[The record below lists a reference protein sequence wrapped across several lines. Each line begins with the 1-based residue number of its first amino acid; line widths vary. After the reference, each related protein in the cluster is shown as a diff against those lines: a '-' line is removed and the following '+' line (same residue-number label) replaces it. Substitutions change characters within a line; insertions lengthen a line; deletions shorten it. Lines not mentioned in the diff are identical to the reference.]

1 MSGAFTSLLVVEIV
15 ITAIAVAMLLWRGM
29 LDMKE
34 EDHLVLDDAEAHL
47 EREQVAIRQ
56 RVTTLSRY
64 IKGLGI
70 AWSLLAV
77 VLLGVWVV
85 EGLNLI

>member
-1 MSGAFTSLLVVEIV
+1 MSGTFMSLLVVEV
-15 ITAIAVAMLLWRGM
+15 VLSAFALAMFLWRGF

-34 EDHLVLDDAEAHL
+34 EDHLVLDDAEMHL
-47 EREQVAIRQ
+47 QRDQAAIRSK
-56 RVTTLSRY
+56 VTMLSRY
-64 IKGLGI
+64 IKVVGV
-70 AWSLLAV
+70 AWSVLAV

>member
-15 ITAIAVAMLLWRGM
+15 ITAVAVAMFLWRGM

-34 EDHLVLDDAEAHL
+34 EDHLILDDAEAHL
-47 EREQVAIRQ
+47 AREQAAIRQ
-56 RVTTLSRY
+56 RVTALSRY
-64 IKGLGI
+64 IKVLGI
-70 AWSLLAV
+70 AWSVLAV

>member
-1 MSGAFTSLLVVEIV
+1 MSGTFTSLLVVEIV
-15 ITAIAVAMLLWRGM
+15 ITAVAVAMLLWRGL

-34 EDHLVLDDAEAHL
+34 EDHLILDDAEAHL
-47 EREQVAIRQ
+47 EREQVAIRA

-64 IKGLGI
+64 IKVLGI
-70 AWSLLAV
+70 SWSVLAV